1 LFFSISKIKTHKMK
15 KRLLGLALVMLVGFS
30 FTAKAD
36 EGMWLPMFIKRL
48 NYADMK
54 KHGLKLT
61 AEELYSVNQSSLKD
75 AIVSLGGFCTAEII
89 SPNGLMLT
97 NHHCGFEAIQS
108 HSSVEHDYLTDGF
121 WAKDHASELPNEGL
135 TASFLVRMAD
145 VSKQINDSLVG
156 LSEAERGAKI
166 QAMSKAIVAEATEG
180 TLYNAN
186 VKAFFEG
193 NEFYLFVYETFQ
205 DVRLVGAPPSSI
217 GKYGGDTDNW
227 MWPRHTGDF
236 SIFRVYTAPDGT
248 PAPYSEAN
256 VPLKPKHFLPI
267 SMEGV
272 KEGDFSMI
280 FGYPGSTD
288 RYLTSFGVE
297 DELQNHQPT
306 VVSIRDKKLA
316 IMREFMNEDPAVRIQ
331 YASKYAQVAN
341 YWKYYIGQQEQLKNN
356 NVWDQKVAL
365 ENDFEKWVN
374 GSEVHKAKYGE
385 ALALI
390 RESVTST
397 SKTTKANTYLL
408 EAGLTGSDAILYAF
422 RSNRALMGALKSGDA
437 EKIKAA
443 TDKLMA
449 GVDAHF
455 GDYNPAMDQKM
466 YVEMMKMFYENV
478 NKAQLPDFFEGAV
491 KSTWGSVERYANRS
505 FKNSIFVDKNKMKDF
520 LANPSQKVL
529 DRDPILKASSSMI
542 NMYFGQSAANAE
554 AFEKFDKGNRL
565 FVAGLREMNASK
577 NYYPNANSTMRMTYG
592 NVGSYQAK
600 DAITYDF
607 GTTMK
612 GLIAKKD
619 NSNPEFVVPEK
630 LVELYNNKDYGRYAN
645 ADGTMSVCFISN
657 NDITGGNS
665 GSPVING
672 KGELIGLAFDGN
684 WEAMS
689 GDIAFEPTLQRTI
702 SVDIRYVLF
711 IVDKFAG
718 ASHLVDEM
726 MLVGEKSNMASGN
739 KKKKMSNVH

>member
-1 LFFSISKIKTHKMK
+1 MK
-15 KRLLGLALVMLVGFS
+15 KKLLGLALLCIVSFS

-61 AEELYSVNQSSLKD
+61 AEELYSVNKSSLKD
-75 AIVSLGGFCTAEII
+75 AIVSMGGFCTAEII

-121 WAKDHASELPNEGL
+121 WAKDKSAELLNEGL
-135 TASFLVRMAD
+135 TASFLVRMED
-145 VSKQINDSLVG
+145 VSAEINKALAG
-156 LSEAERGAKI
+156 LAEGERAAKI
-166 QAMSKAIVAEATEG
+166 AELSKEIVAKATEG
-180 TLYNAN
+180 THYNAN
-186 VKAFFEG
+186 VKDFFEG
-193 NEFYLFVYETFQ
+193 NEFYLFVYETFR
-205 DVRLVGAPPSSI
+205 DVRLVGAPPSSV

-248 PAPYSEAN
+248 PADYAEEN
-256 VPLKPKHFLPI
+256 VPMVSKHFLPI
-267 SMEGV
+267 SLEGV

-297 DELQNHQPT
+297 DELANHQPT

-316 IMREFMNEDPAVRIQ
+316 IMREFMNEDPATRIQ

-341 YWKYYIGQQEQLKNN
+341 YWKYYIGQQEQLKKN
-356 NVWDQKVAL
+356 KVGEKKTAL
-365 ENDFEKWVN
+365 ESDFTAWVN
-374 GSEVHKAKYGE
+374 ESEERKAKYGE
-385 ALALI
+385 ALTLI
-390 RESVTST
+390 SEAVSEMSN
-397 SKTTKANTYLL
+397 KTVASTYLL

-422 RSNRALMGALKSGDA
+422 RANRVLAEALKSGDT

-443 TDKLMA
+443 TDRLMA
-449 GVDAHF
+449 GVEDHF
-455 GDYNPAMDQKM
+455 KDYNNALDQKM
-466 YVEMMKMFYENV
+466 YVEMLKMYNNNV
-478 NKAQLPDFFEGAV
+478 SEEQQPDFFQVAL
-491 KSTWGSVERYANRS
+491 KTSWNNIERYANRS
-505 FKNSIFVDKNKMKDF
+505 FKTSIFTDKAKMEAF
-520 LANPSQKVL
+520 LANPSQKAL
-529 DRDPILKASSSMI
+529 DRDPILQASSSMI
-542 NMYFGQSAANAE
+542 NMYFGQNVANAS
-554 AFEKFDKGNRL
+554 AFEKLEKGNRL
-565 FVAGLREMNASK
+565 FVAGLREMNPDK
-577 NYYPNANSTMRMTYG
+577 KYYPNANSTMRMTYG
-592 NVGSYQAK
+592 NIGAYEAK
-600 DAITYDF
+600 DAVTYNVA
-607 GTTMK
+607 TTMD
-612 GLIAKKD
+612 GLMAKMD

-645 ADGTMSVCFISN
+645 ADGSMNVCFISN

-672 KGELIGLAFDGN
+672 NGELIGLAFDGN

-689 GDIAFEPTLQRTI
+689 GDIAFETKLQRTI

-711 IVDKFAG
+711 IVDKYAG
-718 ASHLVDEM
+718 ATNLIDEM
-726 MLVGEKSNMASGN
+726 VLVGDKSSVANAKRGV
-739 KKKKMSNVH
+739 KATNVN